1 MPLTWYGPQLSAR
14 IRAASHAAIAETMK
28 RASDQAAADTWHRT
42 GKAAESVEQHPR
54 PVEDRGPRVVGRWG
68 ADPKHPA
75 GWRYIFIEKG
85 VEGRAGGHFLTHAA
99 DVNYM
104 PGLLRR
110 IRSRL
115 R

>member
-1 MPLTWYGPQLSAR
+1 MGLTWRGPQVSAAV
-14 IRAASHAAIAETMK
+14 RAAARAAIADTMK
-28 RASDQAAADTWHRT
+28 AASDDAAEDTWQRT

-54 PVEDRGPRVVGRWG
+54 PVVDRGSRVVGTWG
-68 ADPKHPA
+68 ADPAHPA

-85 VEGRAGGHFLTHAA
+85 AGGRAGGHFLQRAA
-99 DVNYM
+99 DKHYK
-104 PGLLRR
+104 PGLVRR